1 VKRETKPFI
10 ETKTVKGRVY
20 HYFRQT
26 VTVDGKRKERRIRIK
41 AEPGTQEFDRL
52 YWEIASGKHTQTS
65 RTTFK
70 ALIDNY
76 MNSRRYVTLADGT
89 KRKYRPILD
98 SIREKSGHVDVTM
111 VRRSEVEAIHEK
123 YSDTPRM
130 ADHRLQVLRL
140 LFSHAIRLEWMTH
153 NPASGVE
160 LFGKQREY
168 EPWPS
173 WMVGMLWEA
182 PEDVRHLAEVI
193 LWTGQRPNA
202 AAEMQWSDINGDRM
216 TILDEKRGERFEVH
230 APEGFLAFLATVPKA
245 GAHIIAKSLRTPV
258 GHQTLSRHFRAW
270 RDGLGPTARPYV
282 LHGLRKL
289 AIVRLAEAGW
299 TDAEIQAA
307 TNQSAQMVAY
317 YRQKANRVALTK
329 NARERGKGA

>member
-1 VKRETKPFI
+1 VRREAKPFL
-10 ETKTVKGRVY
+10 ETQKVRGRTYYYYRVTQLVGGKQKVK
-20 HYFRQT
+20 
-26 VTVDGKRKERRIRIK
+26 RIRIK
-41 AEPGTQEFDRL
+41 AEPGTEAFDRE
-52 YWEIASGKHTQTS
+52 YWSIRSGKHAPTS
-65 RTTFK
+65 KTNFR
-70 ALIDNY
+70 ALVENY
-76 MNSRRYVTLADGT
+76 MNSRRYTSLADGT

-98 SIREKSGHVDVTM
+98 DLRAKSGHVDVTL

-123 YSDTPRM
+123 YSATPRA

-160 LFGKQREY
+160 LFGRQREF
-168 EPWPS
+168 EPWPD
-173 WMVGMLWEA
+173 WLVAKLDTA
-182 PEDVRHLAEVI
+182 PDDVRIFAEVI

-202 AAEMQWSDINGDRM
+202 AALMKWSDIDGERM
-216 TILDEKRGERFEVH
+216 SILDEKRNERFQVY
-230 APEGFLAFLATVPKA
+230 APEGFLAFLATVPKT
-245 GAHIIAKSLRTPV
+245 GQHIIAKSLRAPV
-258 GHQTLSRHFRAW
+258 GHHALSKHFRDW
-270 RDGLGPTARPYV
+270 RDGLGPTAAPYV

-317 YRQKANRVALTK
+317 YRQKANRVRLTK
-329 NARERGKGA
+329 NARERGK

>member
-1 VKRETKPFI
+1 MKRESKPFI
-10 ETKTVKGRVY
+10 ETLTVRGKQY
-20 HYFRQT
+20 HYYRTT
-26 VTVDGKRKERRIRIK
+26 VTVEGKRKVRRIRIK

-52 YWEIASGKHTQTS
+52 YWEIRSGKHTHLS
-65 RTTFK
+65 RTTFA

-76 MNSRRYVTLADGT
+76 MRSRRYTTLADGT

-98 SIREKSGHVDVTM
+98 SIREKSGHVDVTL

-123 YSDTPRM
+123 YADTPRM

-160 LFGKQREY
+160 LFGKQRAY
-168 EPWPS
+168 EPWPG
-173 WMVGMLWEA
+173 WMVAELIENA
-182 PEDVRHLAEVI
+182 PMDVSILGEII

-202 AAEMQWSDINGDRM
+202 AALMQWSDINGDRM
-216 TILDEKRGERFEVH
+216 TILDEKRNERFEVH
-230 APEGFLAFLATVPKA
+230 APDGFLAFLSGIPKT
-245 GAHIIAKSLRTPV
+245 GAHIIAKSLRAPV
-258 GHQTLSRHFRAW
+258 GHQTLSRHFRDW
-270 RDGLGPTARPYV
+270 RDGLGPVAKPYV

-329 NARERGKGA
+329 NARERGK